1 VKLDKALYGCVESA
15 RLWFNDVS
23 SHLKSLEFMQSEV
36 DPCVFFKMED
46 GHTTIIIIY
55 VDDFLMSSK
64 ELKHL
69 NSLIESLQTRYKS
82 ISVTYGPVI
91 EYLGMNL
98 NFSTPN
104 QVTITMKNKIET
116 ILDSYSIASSVVSP
130 ATDQIFK
137 IRDLP
142 LLSPSLQISI
152 ESTVAKLLYIAT
164 HVRPDILLPV
174 NFLCSRS
181 EKFDEDDQSK
191 LIRILKYLHGT
202 SHLGIT
208 LKSETS
214 KPFHIDVFAD
224 AAFAIHSSDR
234 RSHSG
239 LCIQIGSSTILCKS
253 GKQSLVTTSSTES
266 ELVACADVIPY
277 VEGVRKL
284 LKELNFPSS
293 STVIHQDNIST
304 IRLIENKKTAVS
316 TNHAHRRKVFLP
328 SGETS
333 IGNSEHCS
341 HTNPRDDSRLLH
353 KAHQWA
359 AVCGP
364 SQQDP
369 QRMKCC
375 SSPPSISLIRHS
387 SRSILSDGWSCTLI

>member
-1 VKLDKALYGCVESA
+1 VSIFHLVENTWVHPSYSEFINQKVDIVVKLDKALYGCVESA

-36 DPCVFFKMED
+36 DPCVFYKMEN

-116 ILDSYSIASSVVSP
+116 ILDSYSIASSVISP

-142 LLSPSLQISI
+142 LLSPSLQISMR
-152 ESTVAKLLYIAT
+152 STVAKLLYIAT

-181 EKFDEDDQSK
+181 EKFDEDDQS
-191 LIRILKYLHGT
+191 
-202 SHLGIT
+202 
-208 LKSETS
+208 
-214 KPFHIDVFAD
+214 
-224 AAFAIHSSDR
+224 
-234 RSHSG
+234 
-239 LCIQIGSSTILCKS
+239 SSTFHRLR
-253 GKQSLVTTSSTES
+253 QSFIKTTSQ
-266 ELVACADVIPY
+266 
-277 VEGVRKL
+277 
-284 LKELNFPSS
+284 PS
-293 STVIHQDNIST
+293 D
-304 IRLIENKKTAVS
+304 
-316 TNHAHRRKVFLP
+316 
-328 SGETS
+328 
-333 IGNSEHCS
+333 
-341 HTNPRDDSRLLH
+341 
-353 KAHQWA
+353 
-359 AVCGP
+359 
-364 SQQDP
+364 
-369 QRMKCC
+369 
-375 SSPPSISLIRHS
+375 S
-387 SRSILSDGWSCTLI
+387 SRTTNRCLNEPCT